1 MDLAQRGQIRRR
13 EPHVELRELSEEY
26 CEFVLSGTDT
36 SVANALRRAM
46 IGTYIHK
53 RKHVCSKHLPCTTA
67 TTTTAWVP
75 TFAIEFVEIET
86 NTTVL
91 NDEFIAH
98 RLGLIPLVSRDV
110 DAYKSVY
117 EAEDDDCTEV

>member
-1 MDLAQRGQIRRR
+1 M
-13 EPHVELRELSEEY
+13 PH
-26 CEFVLSGTDT
+26 
-36 SVANALRRAM
+36 
-46 IGTYIHK
+46 
-53 RKHVCSKHLPCTTA
+53 
-67 TTTTAWVP
+67 TAWVP
-75 TFAIEFVEIET
+75 TIAIEFVEIET

-117 EAEDDDCTEV
+117 EAEDDDCTEVWSSTMRWGCFVLPLVDTCVSSLCTQ